1 MFLIELLV
9 EVFGELLLQLLFEG
23 LAEIGLHLFRKP
35 GSDAANF
42 GAWLRALGYVLLGLL
57 AGGLSLWLPPQSFI
71 HSGAGRLGNLL
82 LAPVAMGLTM
92 AIVGAWRKKRGQQTL
107 GIDHFAYGYVFALSM
122 SLVRFFGV
130 S

>member
-23 LAEIGLHLFRKP
+23 LAEVGLHLFRKP
-35 GSDAANF
+35 GG
-42 GAWLRALGYVLLGLL
+42 GADFSAWMRALGYVVLGLL
-57 AGGLSLWLPPQSFI
+57 AGGLSLWLRPQSFI
-71 HSGAGRLGNLL
+71 HSSAGRLGNLL

-92 AIVGAWRKKRGQQTL
+92 AIVGAWRNKRGQQTL

-130 S
+130 I

>member
-23 LAEIGLHLFRKP
+23 LAEIGLHVFRKRS
-35 GSDAANF
+35 GGEVERS
-42 GAWLRALGYVLLGLL
+42 AWLRALGYVLLGLL
-57 AGGLSLWLPPQSFI
+57 AGGLSLWVHPQSFI
-71 HSGAGRLGNLL
+71 HASAGRLGNLL
-82 LAPVAMGLTM
+82 LAPVAMGLSM
-92 AIVGAWRKKRGQQTL
+92 AIVGAWRQKRGQQTL
-107 GIDHFAYGYVFALSM
+107 GIDHFAYGYLFALSM